1 MFNSSVSRE
10 RALIFVVTG
19 FHDINT
25 LTLTVYNCKHGV
37 RKKCTFGLG
46 VLVGAGSN
54 IPQTSQ
60 SPFFGL

>member
-1 MFNSSVSRE
+1 M
-10 RALIFVVTG
+10 VTG

-25 LTLTVYNCKHGV
+25 LTLTVFNYKHGV

-46 VLVGAGSN
+46 MLVGAGSS

-60 SPFFGL
+60 SLFLVCN